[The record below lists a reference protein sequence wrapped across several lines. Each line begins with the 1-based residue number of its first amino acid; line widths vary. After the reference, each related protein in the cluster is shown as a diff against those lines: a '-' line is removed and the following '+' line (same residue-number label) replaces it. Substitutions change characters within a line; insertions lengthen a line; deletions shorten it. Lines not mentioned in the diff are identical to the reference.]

1 MSITVAVGTPTLTQT
16 TAQQTAGT
24 AAVSFTVTGSSAV
37 TVALSYQWRLASVST
52 WTDVHTS
59 TLASTLAVTTSAQTV
74 TGVWNLDADNIT
86 EDLTDAIYFRAVATQ
101 AAVQATGTLT
111 VTAVGSGT
119 LTLGDTFTVGGETF
133 QFVDNEDNVTIGDIP
148 VVVADAATQAA
159 VRTAAIN
166 AVNGQNINTVA
177 AASDATA
184 GKIDFTA
191 DAGGV
196 AGNVTIVVSTGN
208 AGALTATGMTGG
220 VDPVVST
227 TSSAS
232 TTLYTG
238 SVDMSVDTLT
248 PLSKALNTVTIY
260 KLDRFG
266 KAVAGA
272 LPQSY
277 LKKSIVYEALD
288 LFAAGTR
295 SKFEYDLDYAKASA
309 SDHQRRAVLISV
321 TEYSRVIGTKSVT
334 TVLKSKQWLAYYA
347 NKALSNS
354 TFFENNTV
362 YAISSTKIVKGVVSK
377 TIIAYLLSGTLYHS
391 LAD

>member
-1 MSITVAVGTPTLTQT
+1 MSITVTVGTPTLTQT

-37 TVALSYQWRLASVST
+37 TVALSYQWRLASTST

-74 TGVWNLDADNIT
+74 SGIWNIDADNVT
-86 EDLTDAIYFRAVATQ
+86 EDLTDAIFFRAIATQ
-101 AAVQATGTLT
+101 AAVQATGSLT
-111 VTAVGSGT
+111 VTAVGAST
-119 LTLGDTFTVGGETF
+119 LTLGDTFTVGSETF
-133 QFVDNEDNVTIGDIP
+133 QFVSNEDNVTTGDIP
-148 VVVADAATQAA
+148 VVVAATATQAA

-166 AVNGQNINTVA
+166 AVNGQSVNTVA

-184 GKIDFTA
+184 GKIDFTS

-196 AGNVTIVVSTGN
+196 AGNVTITVSVGN
-208 AGALTATGMTGG
+208 TGALVATGMAGG
-220 VDPVVST
+220 VDPVIST

-238 SVDMSVDTLT
+238 SVDEKVDTLT

-266 KAVAGA
+266 KAVTGA

-309 SDHQRRAVLISV
+309 ADHQRRAVLISV

-362 YAISSTKIVKGVVSK
+362 YAISSTTIVKGVVSK
-377 TIIAYLLSGTLYHS
+377 TIVAYLLSGTLYHS